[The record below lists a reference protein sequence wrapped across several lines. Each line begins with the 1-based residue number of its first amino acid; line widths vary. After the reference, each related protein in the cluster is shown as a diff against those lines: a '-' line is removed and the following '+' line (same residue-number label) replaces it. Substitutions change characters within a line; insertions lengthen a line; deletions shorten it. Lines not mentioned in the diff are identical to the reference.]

1 MTKTI
6 LAAVLVV
13 FTASNSFAALNR
25 SLESAEHIY
34 DRCGVALSNPN
45 AIVASANAPCS
56 EVRLQAMMAPVEQ
69 PATRE

>member
-6 LAAVLVV
+6 LAAVLVA
-13 FTASNSFAALNR
+13 FTASASFGAVNP
-25 SLESAEHIY
+25 LETAEHIY
-34 DRCGVALSNPN
+34 DRCGIALSNPN

-69 PATRE
+69 PAAQE